1 MFKFIRHS
9 RQLKSVFVSSG
20 MKQFTTEA
28 PKSRQQLMREKERKK
43 LLNVGV
49 PLILFMFGGTYF
61 LSVFMDTKME
71 MKDRQMGNSTSIQKF
86 DLEEEHRALMAQ
98 LATKD
103 FSLSRIPRPEDG
115 KSDVKSQDILHVL
128 VTKPQGEKKEK

>member
-1 MFKFIRHS
+1 
-9 RQLKSVFVSSG
+9 
-20 MKQFTTEA
+20 
-28 PKSRQQLMREKERKK
+28 MREKERQK

-86 DLEEEHRALMAQ
+86 DLEEEHKALMAQ

-115 KSDVKSQDILHVL
+115 KSDVKGQDILHVL
-128 VTKPQGEKKEK
+128 VTKPQIEKKEK